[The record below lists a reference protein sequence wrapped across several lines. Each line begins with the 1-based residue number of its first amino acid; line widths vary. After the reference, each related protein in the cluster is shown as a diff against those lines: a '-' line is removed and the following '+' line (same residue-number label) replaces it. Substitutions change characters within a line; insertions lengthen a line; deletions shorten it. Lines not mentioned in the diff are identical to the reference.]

1 MTIAAQRIEQ
11 QTAGRALRGVPG
23 TGRRASEAHPR
34 RQAVM
39 ERTILFAI
47 DDDEMLAAALPV
59 VGAYARRWDAG
70 VRVLHVARP
79 DAPNGAGRR
88 LVTAVVDPLREAGT
102 AAEGEI
108 RPLGPGDDVGA
119 VVAEAGAHA
128 DLVVLGSHGRSEVG
142 ALLLGSVGQS
152 AASRLE
158 APMLVLHAPFQ
169 PPAPAEPRTVL
180 LAVDGSPTSDE
191 AAAEAA
197 RVASGFGAEVRV
209 LHVVPLATV
218 AAAGVTETDQEAEG
232 ILRRGVDAVEAG
244 GARATGEIVTDPSV
258 AGAIVAAAR
267 RHGADLVVLG
277 SRRPS
282 HLGGLVLGSVGHE
295 VIHQLRR
302 PVLLARHVRQAAVR

>member
-59 VGAYARRWDAG
+59 VGAYARPWDAG
-70 VRVLHVARP
+70 VRVLHVVRRA
-79 DAPNGAGRR
+79 AGGAGR
-88 LVTAVVDPLREAGT
+88 
-102 AAEGEI
+102 
-108 RPLGPGDDVGA
+108 
-119 VVAEAGAHA
+119 VA
-128 DLVVLGSHGRSEVG
+128 
-142 ALLLGSVGQS
+142 
-152 AASRLE
+152 
-158 APMLVLHAPFQ
+158 
-169 PPAPAEPRTVL
+169 
-180 LAVDGSPTSDE
+180 
-191 AAAEAA
+191 
-197 RVASGFGAEVRV
+197 
-209 LHVVPLATV
+209 
-218 AAAGVTETDQEAEG
+218 ETDQEAEG
-232 ILRRGVDAVEAG
+232 ILRRGVEAVEAG

-302 PVLLARHVRQAAVR
+302 PGLLARHVRQAAVR